1 MKPRP
6 KKKKSK
12 LAVDYSNHGLP
23 SASALSRAE
32 EAEKYPVPLGGVGND
47 LATAAFLFQDP
58 EAPVYVLQAGG
69 GNKSK

>member
-32 EAEKYPVPLGGVGND
+32 EAYPVPLGGVGND